1 MRAARRA
8 RIVGDID
15 LRRGRCLEIGPLAN
29 PVVDPDVADVRYVD
43 VVDRAGLL
51 AHYDGNPAVDPQA
64 IPEQHF
70 WLTRSDG
77 TVSTLAEAVAADG
90 PYQHVVA
97 SHVIEHVPD
106 MVGWL
111 RDVAQVLTS
120 DGALVLAVPDRRYC
134 FDVHRAPATVGQ
146 VVQAH
151 LDGDRTP
158 SVRAVLDHFM
168 RAVDYS
174 AEQAWAGEQPPTQ
187 GSHPIDDV
195 RRHVARQ
202 QAGDYVDCHVWPLTP
217 RGFADLMD
225 DLLALGE
232 VDFAVER
239 LTATRVGEQEFY
251 ATLRRLDRTREPSVA
266 IEEARVAL
274 ARMRSDLPDE
284 SPAPRDGDGGL
295 VPGHVVADLEQQLAE
310 TRERLTRV
318 RAARDRARRQRD
330 RARAEAATAGSGGG
344 TGVVARLGRRLGRGL
359 GR

>member
-1 MRAARRA
+1 M
-8 RIVGDID
+8 
-15 LRRGRCLEIGPLAN
+15 
-29 PVVDPDVADVRYVD
+29 
-43 VVDRAGLL
+43 
-51 AHYDGNPAVDPQA
+51 
-64 IPEQHF
+64 
-70 WLTRSDG
+70 S
-77 TVSTLAEAVAADG
+77 S
-90 PYQHVVA
+90 
-97 SHVIEHVPD
+97 
-106 MVGWL
+106 
-111 RDVAQVLTS
+111 
-120 DGALVLAVPDRRYC
+120 
-134 FDVHRAPATVGQ
+134 
-146 VVQAH
+146 
-151 LDGDRTP
+151 
-158 SVRAVLDHFM
+158 
-168 RAVDYS
+168 
-174 AEQAWAGEQPPTQ
+174 PPTQ

-330 RARAEAATAGSGGG
+330 RARAEAVTAGS
-344 TGVVARLGRRLGRGL
+344 TSDPGVVARLGRRLGL
-359 GR
+359 GRGR